1 MNKNRKNILTSGVRL
16 EKTLLLLF
24 LCLSL
29 GAQAQ
34 KIHIKTGIEV
44 LKSQNFRYLE
54 GKRVGLITNPT
65 GVDNELRST
74 IDILHEAPNVNLMA
88 LYGPEHGVRGDVH
101 AGDHVSDQR
110 DPATGLPV
118 YSLYGKTRKA
128 TPEML
133 KDVDVLVYDIQ
144 DIGCRS
150 FTYISTLG
158 LAMEAAAENGKEL
171 IVLDRPNP
179 LGGLKVEGNLTEDDC
194 ISFVS
199 QFKIPY
205 VYGLTCGELALM
217 LNGERML
224 TGGVQCNLTVIKMKG
239 WKRRMDYTATGLQW
253 IPSSPHI
260 PHPHSA
266 FFYPV
271 SGILG
276 ELGYMSIGVGYT
288 IPFQMFAAPWAE
300 ADKLADALNA
310 LHVPGVIFRP
320 IYLKPFYSVGQGQQL
335 QGVQVHITDYA
346 RAPLSPLQ
354 FLVMQE
360 VARLWPDRA
369 VFDHAD
375 KGRFAMFDKVCG
387 SHQIRE
393 RFTKTNRWED
403 IRPYWEKDVESFR
416 RLSKKYYLYR

>member
-194 ISFVS
+194 VS

-224 TGGVQCNLTVIKMKG
+224 TGGVQCKLTVIKMKG

-387 SHQIRE
+387 SRQIRE